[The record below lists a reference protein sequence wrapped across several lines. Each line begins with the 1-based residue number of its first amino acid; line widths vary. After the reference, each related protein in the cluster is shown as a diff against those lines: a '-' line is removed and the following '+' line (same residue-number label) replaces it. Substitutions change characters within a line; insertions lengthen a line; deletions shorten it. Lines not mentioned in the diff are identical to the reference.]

1 MTMNDNTIRDFFH
14 HSRPTTTDEGTYLAE
29 LKSRLDAIEE
39 IKRIHDIEIAR
50 CRRRAIVASVCGIAI
65 GAAVMAFIILQPVP
79 APQLNMAFIAS
90 VISFVTQWKT
100 FIFIGIAISALVLGL
115 IPWGKSKTHNSL
127 I

>member
-50 CRRRAIVASVCGIAI
+50 CRRRSIVASVCGIAI
-65 GAAVMAFIILQPVP
+65 GAVVMAFIILQPVP

>member
-39 IKRIHDIEIAR
+39 LKRIHDIEIAR
-50 CRRRAIVASVCGIAI
+50 CRRRAIVASVCGIAF
-65 GAAVMAFIILQPVP
+65 GAAVMAFIILQPVE
-79 APQLNMAFIAS
+79 APKLNTAIIAS
-90 VISFVTQWKT
+90 VLSFVAQWRT
-100 FIFIGIAISALVLGL
+100 FIFTGIAISALVLGL

>member
-14 HSRPTTTDEGTYLAE
+14 HSRPTTTDEGTYLAD

-50 CRRRAIVASVCGIAI
+50 CRRRSIVASVCGIAI
-65 GAAVMAFIILQPVP
+65 GAAVMAFIILQPVA
-79 APQLNMAFIAS
+79 APKLNTAIIAS
-90 VISFVTQWKT
+90 VLSFVAQWRT
-100 FIFIGIAISALVLGL
+100 FIFTGIAISALVLGL

>member
-1 MTMNDNTIRDFFH
+1 
-14 HSRPTTTDEGTYLAE
+14 TTDEGTYLAE

-50 CRRRAIVASVCGIAI
+50 CRRRSIVASVCGIAI
-65 GAAVMAFIILQPVP
+65 GAVVVAFIILQPVA
-79 APQLNMAFIAS
+79 APKLNTAIIAS
-90 VISFVTQWKT
+90 VLSFVAQWKT
-100 FIFIGIAISALVLGL
+100 FIFTGIAISALVLGL

>member
-1 MTMNDNTIRDFFH
+1 MNDNTIRDFFH
-14 HSRPTTTDEGTYLAE
+14 RSRPTTTDEGIYLAE

-39 IKRIHDIEIAR
+39 IKRIHDIAFAR
-50 CRRRAIVASVCGIAI
+50 CRRRSIVASVCGIAI
-65 GAAVMAFIILQPVP
+65 GAVIMAFIILQPVP
-79 APQLNMAFIAS
+79 APQLNRTVIAS

>member
-14 HSRPTTTDEGTYLAE
+14 RSRPTTTDEGTYLAE

-50 CRRRAIVASVCGIAI
+50 CRRRTIVSSLCGIGL
-65 GAAVMAFIILQPVP
+65 GAAVMAFIILRPVSVP
-79 APQLNMAFIAS
+79 KLNATFISSAIFFFAQWKAFI
-90 VISFVTQWKT
+90 FT
-100 FIFIGIAISALVLGL
+100 GIAISAVVLGL
-115 IPWGKSKTHNSL
+115 IPWGRSKAHNSL

>member
-14 HSRPTTTDEGTYLAE
+14 QNRPATTDEGTYLAG

-39 IKRIHDIEIAR
+39 VKRIHDMEIKR
-50 CRRRAIVASVCGIAI
+50 CNRRAIAASVCGIAI
-65 GAAVMAFIILQPVP
+65 GAAIMAFVILQPIP
-79 APQLNMAFIAS
+79 APQLNRTVIAS
-90 VISFVTQWKT
+90 VISFVAQWKA
-100 FIFIGIAISALVLGL
+100 FIFTGIAISALVLGL